1 LELCDHA
8 RPEMPLL
15 WDLST
20 SAGEE
25 VGIETAA
32 AKINKLL
39 NIIQVKHVLRISHQ
53 SCLLVECNLSKSNK
67 SWIAIFPS
75 SAPEAN
81 IGPLKF
87 DVSGTV

>member
-1 LELCDHA
+1 MELYDHA

-20 SAGEE
+20 SAGDE

-32 AKINKLL
+32 AKVNASEH
-39 NIIQVKHVLRISHQ
+39 NNVLKISHQ
-53 SCLLVECNLSKSNK
+53 PCLLVECNLSKSNK